1 MSLSVKVISY
11 KRQPPVSPMSMSFA
25 REGGTIGRLPEPE
38 NKFHLPDPDKYI
50 SRKHAVIRYE
60 NGFYYLTDTST
71 AGTFLTNKNMKV
83 HRDSIQLTDGDRL
96 RIGDYELIVAI
107 SGSEVFDTPSFPAD
121 TREDD
126 ASLFNFGP
134 DSRFTDDAGVG
145 EIRVDDK
152 PFRWGPE
159 NTSDPHSKPVRTKGP
174 IDGLPLDESFVP
186 PDILPPKPIRD
197 IPDDFDFGKL
207 LDDTDLNRETF
218 GKGNVFPDSNPNA
231 TDEDTPKGQD
241 EQWFPNKEFNGQHLS
256 RAVDPSRGQR
266 VGKAERE
273 LPAEQTARKSNRD
286 VSKTSQ
292 PSPRDAADDFLSV
305 FFKAAGVEDTSFIS
319 SDEYPELART
329 LGTLFRE
336 LIAGLMTILRG
347 RTELKTQIRI
357 PVTILRP
364 TENNP
369 LKFSPGVDEALK
381 LLLTKNHPG
390 FVDAVE
396 AVQEGYQD
404 IMHHQLAITAGVQAS
419 LMNLLKRFDPQQ
431 FENKYQ
437 EGIVIQKRARCW
449 DSYSQAYREIKKD
462 ASEDFFGEAFARAYE
477 NQLLK
482 LRNTRTED

>member
-11 KRQPPVSPMSMSFA
+11 KRQPPVSPMSMPFN

-38 NKFHLPDPDKYI
+38 NKFHLPDPDRYI

-71 AGTFLTNKNMKV
+71 AGTFVTNRNLKV

-96 RIGDYELIVAI
+96 KIGDYELIVSI
-107 SGSEVFDTPSFPAD
+107 TDSGVFDTPSFQAD

-126 ASLFNFGP
+126 SSLFNFGP

-145 EIRVDDK
+145 EIRADDK
-152 PFRWGPE
+152 PFKWGQE
-159 NTSDPHSKPVRTKGP
+159 NISDSHSKPVQTKEP
-174 IDGLPLDESFVP
+174 IEGSPLDESFVP
-186 PDILPPKPIRD
+186 PDILPPKPRRE
-197 IPDDFDFGKL
+197 IPPDFDFRGL
-207 LDDTDLNRETF
+207 IDDTDQ
-218 GKGNVFPDSNPNA
+218 KGNDFPEFNA

-241 EQWFPNKEFNGQHLS
+241 EQWFPNGELNKPHLS
-256 RAVDPSRGQR
+256 GAVDPSPRQR
-266 VGKAERE
+266 IGKTEGKVPAEKSAERS
-273 LPAEQTARKSNRD
+273 TRD
-286 VSKTSQ
+286 ISKTHR
-292 PSPRDAADDFLSV
+292 PRPRDAVDDLLDV
-305 FFKAAGVEDTSFIS
+305 FFKAAGIEDTSFIS
-319 SDEYPELART
+319 GEEYTDLVRT
-329 LGTLFRE
+329 LGAIFRE

-347 RTELKTQIRI
+347 RTELKTQIRV

-364 TENNP
+364 ADNNP

-381 LLLTKNHPG
+381 LLLAKNHPG

-396 AVQEGYQD
+396 AVREGYQD

-419 LMNLLKRFDPQQ
+419 LMNVLKRFDPHQ

-462 ASEDFFGEAFARAYE
+462 ALEDFFGEAFARAYE
-477 NQLLK
+477 DQLLK
-482 LRNTRTED
+482 LRTTRTKD